1 MNKLSYARSMQDL
14 IREFSKMPGIGSRTA
29 ERLAFYILRLRREEA
44 EGLAKSIRK
53 VNADVK
59 FCRLCNNLSDAEL
72 CHICRDTARDKGT
85 VCVVEEPNDV
95 AAVEKTGKFNGVYH
109 VLLGR
114 LSPLDG
120 IGPEALRIE
129 GLEKRVQSGK
139 IKELLIATNSD
150 TEGETTALYITKRF
164 KPYGLRITRLAY
176 GIPVGGNL
184 KYADKATLMK
194 AIEGRLELS

>member
-1 MNKLSYARSMQDL
+1 MQDL